1 MSVPF
6 YIISLRKGLEAH
18 RTSITPALGEPIY
31 TTDTRVL
38 YIGDGVTPGGIP
50 LRSEPVGF
58 SIEFNPLSVLID
70 DSENSGLDI
79 ITWKNVINVI
89 RFDHINYNSIWMNF
103 SIPPFW
109 RDGNDVRFNMHYT
122 LDSPDYNKAV
132 RMEMRY
138 YVIRR
143 FSSPDYNN
151 PDGMSSFS
159 FLSGTNNVNLYSITD
174 FGNQFKITGNHLTD
188 PNAFLISVKL
198 SRAGDNSLDNYNGN
212 LLVSRIV
219 LSQQ

>member
-18 RTSITPALGEPIY
+18 RTSIIPALGEPIY
-31 TTDTRVL
+31 TVDTRVL
-38 YIGDGVTPGGIP
+38 YIGDGVTPGGVP

-70 DSENSGLDI
+70 DSENVGLDI
-79 ITWKNVINVI
+79 ITWRNVINVI
-89 RFDHINYNSIWMNF
+89 RFDHLNYNSIWMNF

-109 RDGNDVRFNMHYT
+109 RDGNDVKIQMQYT
-122 LDSPDYNKAV
+122 LDLPDYNKAV
-132 RMEMRY
+132 RMEMKY
-138 YVIRR
+138 YIIRR
-143 FSSPDYNN
+143 LSAPDHNN
-151 PDGMSSFS
+151 PDGNFYYS
-159 FLSGTNNVNLYSITD
+159 FLSSTNNVNLYSVLD
-174 FGNQFKITGNHLTD
+174 FGGQFKISGNHLID

-198 SRAGDNSLDNYNGN
+198 SRAGDNPMDNYSGN

-219 LSQQ
+219 FSQQ